1 MKTTVKVYM
10 SSDIT
15 QETEWDSLISGKK
28 LVAADFWAP
37 WCPFCMRLKPIF
49 ESISIKYPDI
59 RFVKVN
65 VDGQGGLASRYDIRG
80 IPVIKFFCEGR
91 EVGEIVGYVLQNE
104 LENRISKISSEVP
117 TCLANTS
124 LKEKGNSKNSK

>member
-1 MKTTVKVYM
+1 M

-37 WCPFCMRLKPIF
+37 WCPYCMRLKPVF
-49 ESISIKYPDI
+49 EMIASKYPDI
-59 RFVKVN
+59 MFVKVN
-65 VDGQGGLASRYDIRG
+65 VAEQQDLASRYGIRG
-80 IPVIKFFCEGR
+80 IPVIKFFCEGK
-91 EVGEIVGYVLQNE
+91 EVGEIVGYVPQID
-104 LENRISKISSEVP
+104 LEKRISEISSEAP

-124 LKEKGNSKNSK
+124 LKENDNSK